1 MLRAIWNSKLTCTC
15 RTCRKKTNIITMNYH
30 KEYQYHTSLKHFKAS
45 FKQLFFSQQHI
56 LEEQLPSLS
65 FQSRSASDF
74 LWIFA
79 LPGGLFL
86 AKRNTKGSKN
96 IQLVAD
102 MKTLKLSTSWFVK
115 DPRELFD
122 RCWQP
127 PTATLDS
134 QRHSLFR
141 PCGPGAQ
148 NLQCFLEAVQPIP
161 QHERGWIQSGHQC
174 TCW

>member
-1 MLRAIWNSKLTCTC
+1 
-15 RTCRKKTNIITMNYH
+15 
-30 KEYQYHTSLKHFKAS
+30 
-45 FKQLFFSQQHI
+45 
-56 LEEQLPSLS
+56 
-65 FQSRSASDF
+65 
-74 LWIFA
+74 
-79 LPGGLFL
+79 L

-134 QRHSLFR
+134 QRTACLGRAVLEPKISNASLKRFSRYLSTKEGGFR
-141 PCGPGAQ
+141 VDISAH
-148 NLQCFLEAVQPIP
+148 VDKHWYIDK
-161 QHERGWIQSGHQC
+161 QHL
-174 TCW
+174 